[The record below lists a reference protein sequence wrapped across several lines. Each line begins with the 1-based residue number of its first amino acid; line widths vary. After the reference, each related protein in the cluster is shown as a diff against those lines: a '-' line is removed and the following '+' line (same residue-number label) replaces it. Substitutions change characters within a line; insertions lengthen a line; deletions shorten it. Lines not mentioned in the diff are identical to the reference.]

1 MDNFSVESSDVL
13 TTEVPHLRR
22 VLTLWD
28 LLFYGMITVGP
39 AAPVTVYGLAL
50 HISHGHAIIAILNGM
65 VAMVLTAVSYGRM
78 AALYPSAGSAY
89 TYVARG
95 LNQELGLVASWAM
108 LLDYVAMPMFCVI
121 YTALLAQRVVPHVP
135 YTVLAALIAFA
146 ITFFNL
152 CGIRFVARVNQ
163 LILILTSLVFIVFFV
178 LAFKYLF
185 HRSGWSGFVSLK
197 PIYDSTTFSWSA
209 LAAGTSFAGLN
220 YLGFDSVT
228 TLAEEVENPRRNVLV
243 ATIGLVVIIGIFT
256 SVVIYV
262 GQLVG
267 PDYRTM
273 ANIET
278 GFMDVAQRA
287 GGHWLYVIFTVLL
300 SLAVAGSAV
309 TAVTAAARLL
319 FGFGRDNVIPRVIF
333 ARLHPT
339 TNTPVWNILILGAL
353 AFAGSLLV
361 SYELAS
367 EIIVFG
373 AFVGFVAVNL
383 ATIRQF
389 YILGVPGKRKRVLP
403 DLIVPGLGF
412 FFCIVITVGLP
423 KSAII
428 CGCVWFVA
436 GFTYYI
442 FRPRSARD
450 RPVALVE

>member
-1 MDNFSVESSDVL
+1 
-13 TTEVPHLRR
+13 
-22 VLTLWD
+22 
-28 LLFYGMITVGP
+28 
-39 AAPVTVYGLAL
+39 
-50 HISHGHAIIAILNGM
+50 
-65 VAMVLTAVSYGRM
+65 
-78 AALYPSAGSAY
+78 
-89 TYVARG
+89 
-95 LNQELGLVASWAM
+95 
-108 LLDYVAMPMFCVI
+108 
-121 YTALLAQRVVPHVP
+121 
-135 YTVLAALIAFA
+135 
-146 ITFFNL
+146 
-152 CGIRFVARVNQ
+152 
-163 LILILTSLVFIVFFV
+163 
-178 LAFKYLF
+178 
-185 HRSGWSGFVSLK
+185 LK

-262 GQLVG
+262 GQIVG

-278 GFMDVAQRA
+278 GFMDVAQRV

-339 TNTPVWNILILGAL
+339 TNTPVWNILILGVL

-389 YILGVPGKRKRVLP
+389 YILGVPGQQKRVLP

-428 CGCVWFVA
+428 CGCAWFVA

-450 RPVALVE
+450 GPVVLVE